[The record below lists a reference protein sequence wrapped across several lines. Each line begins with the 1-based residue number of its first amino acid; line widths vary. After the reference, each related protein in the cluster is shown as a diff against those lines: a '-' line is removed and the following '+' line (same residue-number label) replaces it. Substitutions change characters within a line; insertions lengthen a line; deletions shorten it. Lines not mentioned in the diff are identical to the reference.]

1 MYPPVTAFSR
11 KGEWVRKLVAVCYY
25 FTFLFSQ
32 ESVPISMDMIDQS
45 ISVKTVISL
54 ILLCLEQPEFL
65 RYSPFQ
71 TFSSHLKIL
80 FLKECT
86 FLEVGIWVLCGLKS
100 LTLTHN
106 ERLMVLRY
114 CYYTPTRESKQT
126 QSRQVNT
133 EKRVFICT
141 DL

>member
-11 KGEWVRKLVAVCYY
+11 KGEWVRKLVAVCYC

-65 RYSPFQ
+65 RYSPF
-71 TFSSHLKIL
+71 
-80 FLKECT
+80 
-86 FLEVGIWVLCGLKS
+86 
-100 LTLTHN
+100 
-106 ERLMVLRY
+106 
-114 CYYTPTRESKQT
+114 
-126 QSRQVNT
+126 
-133 EKRVFICT
+133 
-141 DL
+141 